1 MFSCENIRGGEQK
14 YKSPSGR
21 VKPSGSLIPS
31 RSAFKVCEKSEGL
44 AVTLW
49 GITLQAYCCPSQV
62 KVKRYCLAL
71 STGVL
76 KKALRKSGTEKM
88 LLLVGMKADK
98 VGG

>member
-1 MFSCENIRGGEQK
+1 MFSCENTRGGEQK

-44 AVTLW
+44 AVTVW
-49 GITLQAYCCPSQV
+49 GITLQVYCCPSQV
-62 KVKRYCLAL
+62 KVKRYCLTL

-76 KKALRKSGTEKM
+76 RKALRKSVTEKIV
-88 LLLVGMKADK
+88 VGRDES
-98 VGG
+98 